1 MTTVVVLAESPVDRE
16 HLPALQPDPLTPAEA
31 TELYRAMLVD
41 VCSMVQHA
49 EADLLV
55 NYPDPERVASDA
67 DPETAL
73 RELLDPEL
81 PEPDEARYEVQVGET
96 ESGRIGNALTHLL
109 DSEDEETVAV
119 LEPTAPLLRREHV
132 GNAAMK
138 LRSSEVVLGASTG
151 GGVYFAAFA
160 EPIDFEEAFA
170 TPAIETVTQRGLDAD
185 FDVDFLPLLPRIE
198 GLDGLETAVS
208 LIRARQQA
216 GRIVPQQTAALFEEL
231 GLAVEHDGTLS
242 RSSDSS

>member
-1 MTTVVVLAESPVDRE
+1 MTTVVVLAESPVDGE
-16 HLPALQPDPLTPAEA
+16 HLPALQPEPLSPAEA

-55 NYPDPERVASDA
+55 NYPDPEWHASDI
-67 DPETAL
+67 DPETTL

-81 PEPDEARYEVQVGET
+81 PEPDEARYEVQVGES

-109 DSEDEETVAV
+109 DSEGEGTVAV
-119 LEPTAPLLRREHV
+119 LKPTAPLLRREHV

-138 LRSSEVVLGASTG
+138 LRSSEVVLGPSTA

-160 EPIDFEEAFA
+160 EPIDFEDAFA
-170 TPAIETVTQRGLDAD
+170 PPAVQTLTDRGLDAEL
-185 FDVDFLPLLPRIE
+185 DVDFLPILPRLE
-198 GLDGLETAVS
+198 GPDDLATGVS
-208 LIRARQQA
+208 LVRARQQA
-216 GRIVPQQTAALFEEL
+216 GRLVPQQTAALFEEW
-231 GLAVEHDGTLS
+231 GLDVEHDGTLS